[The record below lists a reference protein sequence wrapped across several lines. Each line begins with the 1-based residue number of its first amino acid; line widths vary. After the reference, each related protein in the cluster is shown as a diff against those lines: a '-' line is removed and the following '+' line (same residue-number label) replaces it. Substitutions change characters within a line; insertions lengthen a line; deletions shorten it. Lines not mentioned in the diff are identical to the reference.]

1 MACIG
6 ELFQRTISGE
16 LRLPVEA
23 IYDLADV
30 ADVAD
35 VAEAARATRLLG
47 RKGKILLKP

>member
-6 ELFQRTISGE
+6 EFFQRTISGE

-30 ADVAD
+30 A
-35 VAEAARATRLLG
+35 EAARATLLPG
-47 RKGKILLKP
+47 RKGKILLKS